1 MRSPPGLYMIS
12 VPVRRNGIGQRGKI
26 LSHPSISGAVG
37 RPRGAPAAPSLR
49 AAARALAL
57 LPILAL
63 ALASPRARAASR
75 PLYQD
80 PHAPVEARVSDLL
93 SRMTL
98 QEKIAQLSCIWQDK
112 GKVEDANGNFDAAK
126 AARLFPY
133 GIGQVARPSDR
144 VPLETNDPLKNV
156 FRGPAQTVAFVNAV
170 QHYSMDD
177 TRLGIPT
184 LFHGEGLHGYMARG
198 ATSFPQAIALGS
210 TWDPALITKVFTVVA
225 REARARGVQL
235 LLTPVINLGRD
246 PRWGRIEETFGEDP
260 YLVTQMGVAEV
271 RGLQGPTLPLAPGHV
286 FATLKHMAGYGV
298 PEAGS
303 NVGPAEITRRTLLQ
317 MYLPAFHAAIR
328 EANAQVVMASYNEIG
343 GIPSTANRWMLTDL
357 LRHQWGFKGVVVS
370 DYEGIEQLMSLHHVA
385 GNLTDAAAMA
395 LKAGVD
401 DDMPDGEAF
410 SHLPQ
415 ALAQGKVTNAEID
428 TAVRRVLRLKFLSG
442 LFEHPYANARYARK
456 ITDDAQA
463 RALALRAAQESII
476 LLKNDGTLPLD
487 AHRIKTLAVI
497 GPNAAVARLG
507 GYSNVPA
514 HSVSILQGIRTLAG
528 HRVRVVYARGVRLVE
543 HGDQYTDRVVLP
555 TRAQNLKLIRQAVR
569 VARNADEIVLAIG
582 TRGALC
588 REGWSDTHLGDR
600 DSLKLIDQQQRLAD
614 AMFALGKPVVVVL
627 INGCPLAVNEI
638 EQKANALIEGWYLG
652 QEGGTA
658 MADVLFGKAD
668 PGGKLTLTIPRSV
681 GFVPYNYDEKPSAH
695 RGYQFANNSPLFPFG
710 YGLSYTTFDVGPPVL
725 SASSIPAHG
734 NVTVSVDVRNTGKVA
749 GDEVVQLYLHE
760 LVTSVTQ
767 PTKIL
772 RGFERVSL
780 APGASTQVHFE
791 LGWRDFAIWD
801 QHMHQVVEPGTVEVM
816 SGADSVHLKSAPLK
830 ITP

>member
-1 MRSPPGLYMIS
+1 VASGRGTPAGEAGRAAGLVYDI
-12 VPVRRNGIGQRGKI
+12 VNIKPHAGTQRGKI
-26 LSHPSISGAVG
+26 LSQPSISGAAA
-37 RPRGAPAAPSLR
+37 RPRRAVAAASAVAMALVSLGAG
-49 AAARALAL
+49 AAAR
-57 LPILAL
+57 
-63 ALASPRARAASR
+63 
-75 PLYQD
+75 PLYKD
-80 PHAPVEARVSDLL
+80 PHAPIDARVNDLL

-112 GKVEDANGNFDAAK
+112 GEVEDANGNFDPAK
-126 AARLFPY
+126 AARVFPY

-144 VPLETNDPLKNV
+144 VPLESNDPLKNV

-260 YLVTQMGVAEV
+260 YLVGRMGVAEV

-298 PEAGS
+298 PEAGT

-317 MYLPAFHAAIR
+317 MYLPAFHDAIR

-343 GIPSTANRWMLTDL
+343 GVPSTANHWMLTDL

-370 DYEGIEQLMSLHHVA
+370 DYEGIEQLETLHHVA

-415 ALAQGKVTNAEID
+415 ALAEGKVTNGEID
-428 TAVRRVLRLKFLSG
+428 TAVRRVLRLKFLAG
-442 LFEHPYANARYARK
+442 LFEHPYANASYARK
-456 ITDDAQA
+456 ITNDAQA
-463 RALALRAAQESII
+463 RALALKAAQESIV
-476 LLKNDGTLPLD
+476 LLKNDGTLPLH
-487 AHRIKTLAVI
+487 ARRIKTLAVI

-507 GYSNVPA
+507 GYSNVPG
-514 HSVSILQGIRTLAG
+514 HTVSILQGIRALVG
-528 HRVRVVYARGVRLVE
+528 HRVRIVYARGVKLVA
-543 HGDQYTDRVVLP
+543 HGDQYTDKVVLP

-569 VARNADEIVLAIG
+569 VARSADEIVLAIG

-588 REGWSDTHLGDR
+588 REGWSDAHLGDR
-600 DSLKLIDQQQRLAD
+600 DHLRLIDQQQRLAD

-627 INGCPLAVNEI
+627 INGCPLSVVSI
-638 EQKANALIEGWYLG
+638 KKKANALIEGWYLG
-652 QEGGTA
+652 EEGGTA
-658 MADVLFGKAD
+658 MADVLFGKTD
-668 PGGKLTLTIPRSV
+668 PGGKLTVTIPRSV
-681 GFVPYNYDEKPSAH
+681 GYVPYNYDEKPSAH
-695 RGYQFANNSPLFPFG
+695 RGYEFAHNTPLFPFG

-725 SASSIPAHG
+725 SATSIPTHG
-734 NVTVSVDVRNTGKVA
+734 TVKVTVRVRNTGKVA
-749 GDEVVQLYLHE
+749 GDEVVQLYMHE
-760 LVTSVTQ
+760 LVTSVTE

-772 RGFERVSL
+772 RGFKRVSL
-780 APGASTQVHFE
+780 APGASTEVHFT
-791 LGWRDFAIWD
+791 LGWRDFAIWNY
-801 QHMHQVVEPGTVEVM
+801 HLRQVVEPGTVSIM
-816 SGADSVHLKSAPLK
+816 AGPDSVHLKAATLR
-830 ITP
+830 ITG